1 MLGLSVKS
9 IDRAIQS
16 GNLKALRA
24 GAQVFVPLN
33 EFERFRAA
41 VATNRP
47 AAQAL
52 GPASVL
58 AHRPF
63 DLDRLERLGRSARD
77 QEIDLNTGRP

>member
-24 GAQVFVPLN
+24 GAQVFVQLN

-41 VATNRP
+41 P
-47 AAQAL
+47 GDEQASR
-52 GPASVL
+52 ASTKASL
-58 AHRPF
+58 PCALPF
-63 DLDRLERLGRSARD
+63 DLDRLSALRRSARD
-77 QEIDLNTGRP
+77 QEIGLNTGRP

>member
-16 GNLKALRA
+16 GNLKALRP
-24 GAQVFVPLN
+24 GAHVFVPLN

-41 VATNRP
+41 LATNRP
-47 AAQAL
+47 AAQAF

-63 DLDRLERLGRSARD
+63 DLDRLERLSRSARD
-77 QEIDLNTGRP
+77 QER

>member
-16 GNLKALRA
+16 GNLKALQA
-24 GAQVFVPLN
+24 GAQVFVQLN

-41 VATNRP
+41 LATNRP

-52 GPASVL
+52 GPAFL
-58 AHRPF
+58 AHCLF
-63 DLDRLERLGRSARD
+63 DLDRLERLRRSARD
-77 QEIDLNTGRP
+77 QEIGLNTGRP

>member
-16 GNLKALRA
+16 GNLETLRA
-24 GAQVFVPLN
+24 GAQVFVQLN

-41 VATNRP
+41 LATNRP

-52 GPASVL
+52 RPAFLVRIAFRS
-58 AHRPF
+58 RP
-63 DLDRLERLGRSARD
+63 A
-77 QEIDLNTGRP
+77 

>member
-41 VATNRP
+41 LATNRP

-52 GPASVL
+52 GPAFL

-77 QEIDLNTGRP
+77 QEINLNTGRP